1 MQLSNSPVRPLLK
14 VNLKCSP
21 LSAKHRIAMKL
32 INKVVFIALSTL
44 SVTAMASTSSSSLY
58 EKLYKLAEKMYY
70 IEYSLSPEQ
79 RKMTDDLANQI
90 EAVISLPN
98 DTTCGIKSEVF
109 QDAYKWSYSS
119 DGLNEL
125 SSEAEKF
132 ASLITNKTC
141 PAAYFKVFKLA
152 YKFAYAYNGMN
163 KTKSEAKKTAT
174 MLSDYEASK
183 FYAKNSLQCYIDNYT
198 FAYSSS
204 GMNKTRSGAES
215 FANTQCLD

>member
-1 MQLSNSPVRPLLK
+1 
-14 VNLKCSP
+14 
-21 LSAKHRIAMKL
+21 MKL
-32 INKVVFIALSTL
+32 INKLVFIALSTL
-44 SVTAMASTSSSSLY
+44 SVTGMASTTSLY
-58 EKLYKLAEKMYY
+58 EKLYRLAEKMYY

-109 QDAYKWSYSS
+109 QEAYKWSYSS
-119 DGLNEL
+119 DGLNDI

-132 ASLITNKTC
+132 ASLITSKTC

-163 KTKSEAKKTAT
+163 KTKFEAKKTAM

-204 GMNKTRSGAES
+204 GMNKTRSGAEG

>member
-1 MQLSNSPVRPLLK
+1 
-14 VNLKCSP
+14 
-21 LSAKHRIAMKL
+21 MKL

-58 EKLYKLAEKMYY
+58 EKLYRLAEKMYY

-109 QDAYKWSYSS
+109 QDVYKWSYSS

-141 PAAYFKVFKLA
+141 PAAYFRVFKLA

-198 FAYSSS
+198 FAYSNS